1 MEEWLML
8 NQNINNL
15 DNTLFKLNNIS
26 IQLAN
31 IIDKEEIHFI
41 NTIEEKIAY
50 CYEMLS
56 LIKKIDLT
64 ENNKELSQQQR
75 EAIID
80 CKRITI
86 NRLKRLMEEMNKV
99 SYLA

>member
-1 MEEWLML
+1 M
-8 NQNINNL
+8 QDRNINNM
-15 DNTLFKLNNIS
+15 DNLLFKLNNIS

-31 IIDKEEIHFI
+31 IIDKEEIDFI

-50 CYEMLS
+50 CYEMLN

-64 ENNKELSQQQR
+64 DNNKDLSQQQR

-80 CKRITI
+80 CKRITL
-86 NRLKRLMEEMNKV
+86 NRLTRLLQEQSKV
-99 SYLA
+99 TYLA

>member
-1 MEEWLML
+1 M
-8 NQNINNL
+8 QDRNINNM
-15 DNTLFKLNNIS
+15 DNLLFKLNNIS

-31 IIDKEEIHFI
+31 IIDKEEYDFI
-41 NTIEEKIAY
+41 NGLEEKIAY

-86 NRLKRLMEEMNKV
+86 NRLKRLMEEQSKV
-99 SYLA
+99 TYLA

>member
-1 MEEWLML
+1 ML
-8 NQNINNL
+8 NQSINNI

-31 IIDKEEIHFI
+31 IIDKEEYDFI
-41 NTIEEKIAY
+41 NGLEAKIAY
-50 CYEMLS
+50 CLDVLR
-56 LIKKIDLT
+56 LISKIDLT